1 VPTRAFTLIEL
12 LVVIAIIAIL
22 IALVLPSLAGAREN
36 ARAVVCLSNLRNI
49 GIICRSYADDHKG
62 LSPALGQP
70 YTDIPNW
77 ALVVQNAAR
86 NDATT
91 GNEAFTPR
99 GVLVCPSAARVL
111 GSGMTRTYGINATG
125 LAGAPGDRAN
135 FDDAASPAHIRLDLV
150 AFPSQ
155 TPLIFDTGIAVP
167 PTGDA
172 PPPTRTAS
180 VLDLRNPT
188 HRDRRLARYH
198 GSRRTFHFLSVDNS
212 GGPSTPDREADPSNA
227 AQPLPAGVRAM
238 WLTPL
243 P

>member
-1 VPTRAFTLIEL
+1 VRRRAFTLIEL

-22 IALVLPSLAGAREN
+22 IALVLPSLASAREN

-49 GIICRSYADDHKG
+49 AIVCRSYADDFKG

-77 ALVVQNAAR
+77 ALVVQGAAR
-86 NDATT
+86 NDGTT
-91 GNEAFTPR
+91 GNEAFVPR

-125 LAGAPGDRAN
+125 LAGAPTDRAN

-155 TPLIFDTGIAVP
+155 TPLIVDTGIAVP
-167 PTGDA
+167 PAGDA

-180 VLDLRNPT
+180 VLDFRNAT

-198 GSRRTFHFLSVDNS
+198 GARRTFHVVAVDIS
-212 GGPSTPDREADPSNA
+212 GGPSGPEQDADPSNP
-227 AQPLPAGVRAM
+227 AQRLPAGVRAM
-238 WLTPL
+238 WLMPL

>member
-1 VPTRAFTLIEL
+1 VRARAFTLIEL

-22 IALVLPSLAGAREN
+22 IALVLPSLASAREN

-49 GIICRSYADDHKG
+49 AIVCRSYADDHKG

-70 YTDIPNW
+70 YTDVPNW
-77 ALVVQNAAR
+77 SLVVQATAR
-86 NDATT
+86 NDSTT

-111 GSGMTRTYGINATG
+111 GAGMTRTYGINATG

-135 FDDAASPAHIRLDLV
+135 FDDIAAPAHIRMDLV

-180 VLDLRNPT
+180 VLDLRNAT

-198 GSRRTFHFLSVDNS
+198 GSRRTFHFVAFDSS
-212 GGPSTPDREADPSNA
+212 GGPSTPDRDADPASPT
-227 AQPLPAGVRAM
+227 QPLPAGVRAA